1 MTFPKFKRNN
11 VSKRSIHSREFKIKP
26 KTAKNTIANK
36 QAEHKEIGIFS
47 IKNNETIDDIDKL
60 AEIMDRS
67 VIGKDQDKKDDEN
80 DEKEDSKDQ
89 NEENEENQED
99 KEQGQAKEED
109 DKQHDE

>member
-26 KTAKNTIANK
+26 KTAKNTIAN
-36 QAEHKEIGIFS
+36 
-47 IKNNETIDDIDKL
+47 NETIDDIDKL
-60 AEIMDRS
+60 AEVMDRS

-80 DEKEDSKDQ
+80 DEKEDNKDQ

-99 KEQGQAKEED
+99 KEQGQAKDED
-109 DKQHDE
+109 EKQHDE